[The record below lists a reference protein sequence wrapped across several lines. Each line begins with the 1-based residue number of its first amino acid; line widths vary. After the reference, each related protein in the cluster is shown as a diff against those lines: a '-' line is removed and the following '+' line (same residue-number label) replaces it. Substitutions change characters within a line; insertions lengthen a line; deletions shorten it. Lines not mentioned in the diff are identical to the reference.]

1 VVPMISLM
9 IGFCSVWNTSPRAVI
24 ANALR
29 YRLFEGKDSI
39 ITNAHNSRMIYGL
52 VREQFDLLDFFY
64 YVDIYFI
71 LFVCIQ
77 V

>member
-1 VVPMISLM
+1 
-9 IGFCSVWNTSPRAVI
+9 VWNTSPRAII

-39 ITNAHNSRMIYGL
+39 IINAHNSRMIYGL
-52 VREQFDLLDFFY
+52 VREQFDLLNFFY

>member
-1 VVPMISLM
+1 MISLV

-71 LFVCIQ
+71 LFVYIQ

>member
-1 VVPMISLM
+1 VVPMISLV
-9 IGFCSVWNTSPRAVI
+9 IGFCSVWNMSPRAVI

>member
-1 VVPMISLM
+1 MISLV

>member
-1 VVPMISLM
+1 MISLV

-39 ITNAHNSRMIYGL
+39 ITNAHNSRIIYGL
-52 VREQFDLLDFFY
+52 VREQFDLLDFVY

>member
-1 VVPMISLM
+1 MISLV
-9 IGFCSVWNTSPRAVI
+9 IGFCSVWNMSPRAVI

>member
-1 VVPMISLM
+1 MIRLV
-9 IGFCSVWNTSPRAVI
+9 IGFCSVWNATPRAVI

>member
-1 VVPMISLM
+1 MISLV
-9 IGFCSVWNTSPRAVI
+9 IGFCSVWNMSPRAVI

-52 VREQFDLLDFFY
+52 VREQFDPLDFFY

>member
-1 VVPMISLM
+1 MISLV

-64 YVDIYFI
+64 YVDIYFN

>member
-1 VVPMISLM
+1 
-9 IGFCSVWNTSPRAVI
+9 VWNTSPRAII

>member
-1 VVPMISLM
+1 MIRLV
-9 IGFCSVWNTSPRAVI
+9 IGFCGVWNTSPRAII

-29 YRLFEGKDSI
+29 YRLFGVKNSI

>member
-1 VVPMISLM
+1 MISLV

-52 VREQFDLLDFFY
+52 VREQFDLLDFVY

>member
-1 VVPMISLM
+1 MISLV
-9 IGFCSVWNTSPRAVI
+9 IGFCSVWNTSPRAII

>member
-1 VVPMISLM
+1 MISLV
-9 IGFCSVWNTSPRAVI
+9 IGFCSVWNTSPRAII

-52 VREQFDLLDFFY
+52 VREQFDLLDFVY

>member
-1 VVPMISLM
+1 MISLV

-52 VREQFDLLDFFY
+52 VREQFDLLNFFY

>member
-1 VVPMISLM
+1 MISLV
-9 IGFCSVWNTSPRAVI
+9 IGFCSVWNTSPRAII

-71 LFVCIQ
+71 WFVCIQ